1 MNMSTP
7 KAKSY
12 TSQTIFVITA
22 VFFGTAFQT
31 AQADDSITVFV
42 DAFEDL
48 QQPKEISSNNGL
60 LEVTHILEKT
70 DHVLGNGASDDESEK
85 MFIFGPTYNGS
96 IPGPTLRVK
105 PGDNLVVHTVNNLP
119 PNGDNFLEL
128 LGIDLEFCTPL
139 EIQKIADGDI
149 ATLVA
154 KTTTDFDFNFP
165 HELNSYNLHTH
176 GLHVSPA
183 HKADEILRIIKPGS
197 NYTNI
202 INIPEDHAPGVFFY
216 HPHNHGS
223 IWAQYRS
230 GLAGAIIVEGNI
242 DEVPEIA
249 AAKDVVLILQQIETD
264 SDFGTG
270 EPNRDTTDVFEI
282 FEVCKIAKTVNGQVN
297 PIIRIQPGE
306 VQRWRL
312 IHAGR
317 DDNFPFECDGVDFY
331 AIGYDGIPLEEPVK
345 MDKIFLA
352 PGNRVE
358 VLAKGKDAGTYSL
371 IKIADGNVDELTI
384 ATVVVEGEELDMGIP
399 ETLPSLNDTFA
410 PITSDEITGTR
421 SIEYEIILEADE
433 LDQHLINGN
442 TFDPTRVDQTINLD
456 DIEEWTITGDG
467 HPHHIHTNDF
477 YVVEL
482 EGTYL
487 ADSNGE
493 NGIDATELYP
503 TMPLWMDTIMV
514 PDDGKVVLRSRY
526 ERYTGA
532 LVLHCHIIHHEELG
546 MMQLVEIL
554 PPMGEYYLGVE
565 RADTSDD
572 DYISQWLGAF
582 NVSDLPWLWHYQFGW
597 LYPAGTG
604 AVDDDFWLYAESL
617 GLAWI
622 WTNSLSFPALWS
634 NERSSWL
641 FYLEGNDTNFFYD
654 LSLNEWFEAAV
665 NMPTTLSLSSTQ

>member
-1 MNMSTP
+1 MNKLIL
-7 KAKSY
+7 KAKKFSLIPILLVHAFVY
-12 TSQTIFVITA
+12 CITIQTL
-22 VFFGTAFQT
+22 
-31 AQADDSITVFV
+31 QADDSITVFI
-42 DAFEDL
+42 DSFEDL
-48 QQPKEISSNNGL
+48 EQPVEFRSANGL
-60 LEVTHILEKT
+60 LEVTHILEEASNF
-70 DHVLGNGASDDESEK
+70 LGDGTSDDESEY

-119 PNGDNFLEL
+119 PNDDNFLEL

-139 EIQKIADGDI
+139 ELQKIADGDI
-149 ATLVA
+149 ATLAA

-197 NYTNI
+197 TYTNI
-202 INIPEDHAPGVFFY
+202 ISIPEDHVPGVFFY

-230 GLAGAIIVEGNI
+230 GMAGTIIVEGDI

-249 AAKDVVLILQQIETD
+249 AAKDIVLVLQQLETD

-270 EPNRDTTDVFEI
+270 EPDSETSDFTEVFET
-282 FEVCKIAKTVNGQVN
+282 VKVAKTVNGQLN
-297 PIIRIQPGE
+297 PTIRIQPGE
-306 VQRWRL
+306 VQRWRI

-331 AIGYDGIPLEEPVK
+331 VIGYDGIPIEEPVL
-345 MDKIFLA
+345 MEKIFLA

-371 IKIADGNVDELTI
+371 TKVADGNVDELTI
-384 ATVVVEGEELDMGIP
+384 ATVVVEGATIDMGIP
-399 ETLPSLNDTFA
+399 ETLPYQYDLLA
-410 PITSDEITGTR
+410 PIAAEEVTGTR
-421 SIEYEIILEADE
+421 SLEYEIVLQPDA
-433 LDQHLINGN
+433 LDDHVINGN
-442 TFDPTRVDQTINLD
+442 KFDPTRVDQTIYLD
-456 DIEEWTITGDG
+456 DVDEWTITGDG
-467 HPHHIHTNDF
+467 HPHHIHSNDF

-487 ADSNGE
+487 SDSNGE

-514 PDDGKVVLRSRY
+514 PSDGKVVLRSRY

-617 GLAWI
+617 DLAWL

-634 NERSSWL
+634 NDRSSWL
-641 FYLEGNDTNFFYD
+641 FYLDGDGTNFFYD
-654 LSLNEWFEAAV
+654 LSQNEWFEASVSNSNAV
-665 NMPTTLSLSSTQ
+665 ASL